1 MGLRLSDC
9 GTERPGKN
17 IGRGENVTKKTAR
30 EIFVDIY
37 GDVDMEDKLTA
48 IQEVLEGNQTE
59 KVTKSDVVQ
68 VLTWLI
74 EEYI

>member
-1 MGLRLSDC
+1 MDLRLSDC
-9 GTERPGKN
+9 GTKRPERN
-17 IGRGENVTKKTAR
+17 GRGENMTKKTAR

-37 GDVDMEDKLTA
+37 GDADTEDKLTA
-48 IQEVLEGNQTE
+48 IQEVLDGNQTE

>member
-1 MGLRLSDC
+1 MDLRLSDC
-9 GTERPGKN
+9 GIGRPEKN
-17 IGRGENVTKKTAR
+17 ERGENMTKKTAR

-37 GDVDMEDKLTA
+37 GDADTEDKLTA
-48 IQEVLEGNQTE
+48 IQEVLDGNQTE

>member
-1 MGLRLSDC
+1 MGLRLL
-9 GTERPGKN
+9 GYGIGRPGRN
-17 IGRGENVTKKTAR
+17 GRGENMTKKTAR

-37 GDVDMEDKLTA
+37 GDADTEDKLTA
-48 IQEVLEGNQTE
+48 IQEVLDGNQTE

>member
-1 MGLRLSDC
+1 MDLRLSDC
-9 GTERPGKN
+9 GTGRPEKN
-17 IGRGENVTKKTAR
+17 GRGENMTKKTAR

-37 GDVDMEDKLTA
+37 GDADTEDKLTA
-48 IQEVLEGNQTE
+48 IQEVLDGNQTE

>member
-1 MGLRLSDC
+1 MDLRLSDC
-9 GTERPGKN
+9 GTERPGRN
-17 IGRGENVTKKTAR
+17 GRGENMTKKTAR

-37 GDVDMEDKLTA
+37 GDADTEDKLTA
-48 IQEVLEGNQTE
+48 IQEVLDGNQTE

>member
-1 MGLRLSDC
+1 MDLRLSDC
-9 GTERPGKN
+9 GTKRPERN
-17 IGRGENVTKKTAR
+17 GRGENTTKKTAR

-37 GDVDMEDKLTA
+37 GDADTEDKLTA
-48 IQEVLEGNQTE
+48 IQEVLDGNQAE